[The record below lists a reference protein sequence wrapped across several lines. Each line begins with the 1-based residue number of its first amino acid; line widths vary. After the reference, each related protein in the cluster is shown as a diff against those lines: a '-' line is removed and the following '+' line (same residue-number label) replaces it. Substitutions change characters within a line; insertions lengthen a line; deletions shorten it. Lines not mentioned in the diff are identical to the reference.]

1 MYFFIWSLILG
12 DIVDFPTLP
21 PLSKSFDS
29 MDATDQ
35 SPPTLPPTPPG
46 AYPGR
51 SPNRVGSVLTD
62 RSDGILDGGSRSDDE
77 ILDGGRGGKPALSVL
92 S

>member
-12 DIVDFPTLP
+12 DIVDFPTL
-21 PLSKSFDS
+21 SKSFDS

-35 SPPTLPPTPPG
+35 PPPTRPPTPPG

-51 SPNRVGSVLTD
+51 SPNRGGNVLTD